1 MSLTVLRVALVA
13 ALFLFSGFS
22 ALIYQIVWLRLLSLV
37 FGVTVFAA
45 SAVLT
50 SFMGGLAIGSWLGGR
65 LADRVRRPL
74 RAFAFVELGIAASA
88 LAVPAALGGAHAL
101 YAALH
106 GRLPD
111 AIVPLTAAR
120 LVCSGLVLLVPTTL
134 MGASLPLLSR
144 FVSSQ
149 AGGNA
154 RRIGFLYA
162 ANTAGGIL
170 GTVLAGFSLIGGIGI
185 SASTRLAAAFNI
197 AAGLGAVALAS
208 RLEANGRAG
217 VPEADTIP
225 GGGSPG
231 PRAVLVVL
239 AIAGFAG
246 LALEVVWFRVLLL
259 FLPATTYA
267 FTTMLATVLA
277 GIALGSLVAAD
288 TVERSP
294 DPARGL
300 ARIQIATGVLVV
312 LSIAVLAGTYGAGW
326 LTMGL
331 APACIVALLP
341 ATTLMGATFPYG
353 VAVWLKDAAGRVGSR
368 VGILY
373 AVNVCGAVAGS
384 LAGAFL
390 LLPLIGSRASLVV
403 LGALYVVSGCLLVWS
418 VFGTRPLLR
427 TALAGGIAFSV
438 AAAFVPDPFAA
449 VIAQRYGR
457 GEREMFRSE
466 GVQTTATV
474 HRQPAGRLVLYL
486 DGLHQANDSDAMVR
500 IHAEIGHLPMILHPD
515 PSRALVI
522 GLGGGVT
529 AGAVAAHRRV
539 ATDVVELAGSVVRAA
554 SFFANV
560 NGHVLGQPH
569 VRLRT
574 DDGRNYLSLTTGRY
588 DVVTADIIQPIHAGA
603 GNLYSRE
610 YFALARRVLKDGGLM
625 LQWVGHREET
635 HYKLIMRTFLEV
647 FPSATLWSDG
657 TLMVGSVQPLT
668 ISRSAFERRIA
679 DTDTRFALLQVGL
692 ESFEHLLARYTAGP
706 DEMRL
711 FVGEGPVLTDDRPL
725 LEYHRSIDAGRAVNV
740 SSLRGD
746 VMRHVRP

>member
-1 MSLTVLRVALVA
+1 VSLTVLRVALVA

-353 VAVWLKDAAGRVGSR
+353 VAVWPLRARSPGRSCCCRSSAAGRASWCWARSTSYQAACWSGRCSAPARCFVRRSP
-368 VGILY
+368 
-373 AVNVCGAVAGS
+373 AGS
-384 LAGAFL
+384 LS
-390 LLPLIGSRASLVV
+390 PSPRHSCRIRSR
-403 LGALYVVSGCLLVWS
+403 
-418 VFGTRPLLR
+418 P
-427 TALAGGIAFSV
+427 
-438 AAAFVPDPFAA
+438 
-449 VIAQRYGR
+449 
-457 GEREMFRSE
+457 
-466 GVQTTATV
+466 
-474 HRQPAGRLVLYL
+474 
-486 DGLHQANDSDAMVR
+486 
-500 IHAEIGHLPMILHPD
+500 
-515 PSRALVI
+515 
-522 GLGGGVT
+522 
-529 AGAVAAHRRV
+529 
-539 ATDVVELAGSVVRAA
+539 
-554 SFFANV
+554 
-560 NGHVLGQPH
+560 
-569 VRLRT
+569 
-574 DDGRNYLSLTTGRY
+574 
-588 DVVTADIIQPIHAGA
+588 
-603 GNLYSRE
+603 
-610 YFALARRVLKDGGLM
+610 
-625 LQWVGHREET
+625 
-635 HYKLIMRTFLEV
+635 
-647 FPSATLWSDG
+647 
-657 TLMVGSVQPLT
+657 
-668 ISRSAFERRIA
+668 
-679 DTDTRFALLQVGL
+679 
-692 ESFEHLLARYTAGP
+692 
-706 DEMRL
+706 
-711 FVGEGPVLTDDRPL
+711 
-725 LEYHRSIDAGRAVNV
+725 
-740 SSLRGD
+740 
-746 VMRHVRP
+746 